1 MGEKKKKIVKTI
13 RVDVDKCNGCR
24 ACEVACS
31 AFHAAPKYSSN
42 NPARSR
48 VRVIREPLKD
58 IYVPVYA
65 GEHAKSECM
74 GRGKYTIDG
83 KEYDECGFCR
93 ASCPSRDLFKEP
105 DSGLPLKCDMCE
117 SDLALSE
124 PLCVQW
130 CLADAL
136 VYEEREE
143 DVEEEVKAEEL
154 ETGLESLVNKYG
166 LDKLME
172 TVARMSVSKK
182 G

>member
-13 RVDVDKCNGCR
+13 KVDVDKCNGCR

-31 AFHAAPKYSSN
+31 AFHAAPRYSSN

-48 VRVIREPLKD
+48 IRVIREPLKD

-65 GEHAKSECM
+65 GEHAKAECM
-74 GRGKYTIDG
+74 GRDKYTIDG
-83 KEYDECGFCR
+83 KEYDECAFCR

-105 DSGLPLKCDMCE
+105 DSGLPLKCDMCG
-117 SDLALSE
+117 SDPDLKQ

-130 CLADAL
+130 CITDAL

-143 DVEEEVKAEEL
+143 EVEEAVGAEEL
-154 ETGLESLVNKYG
+154 DTGLEALADKYG
-166 LDKLME
+166 LDKIME
-172 TVARMSVSKK
+172 AVARMSVAKK